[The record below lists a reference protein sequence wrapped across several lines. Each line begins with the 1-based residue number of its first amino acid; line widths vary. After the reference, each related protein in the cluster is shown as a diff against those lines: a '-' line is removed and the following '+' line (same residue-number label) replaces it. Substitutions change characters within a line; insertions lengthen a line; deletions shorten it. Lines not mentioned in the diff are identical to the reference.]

1 MLLKCFKINDPDGS
15 YFIKA
20 SCGNYLSYVADCN
33 NTATVDLWY
42 QPTYNQKFK
51 FIAAN
56 SAQNQFYIEAVG
68 RASVIVIKLFS
79 SSLKEGQ
86 NKLGHLFLFA
96 DLVNHIFGFPKTW
109 KIHIFL
115 SSSLSKFYKI

>member
-1 MLLKCFKINDPDGS
+1 MLLKCSKINDPDGS

-33 NTATVDLWY
+33 NAATVDLWY
-42 QPTYNQKFK
+42 QPTYNQNFK

-56 SAQNQFYIEAVG
+56 SAQDQLYIEAVG

-86 NKLGHLFLFA
+86 NKLGHFGHMFFGSFGKPYMWFSKNLE
-96 DLVNHIFGFPKTW
+96 NPYIFK
-109 KIHIFL
+109 L
-115 SSSLSKFYKI
+115 